1 MTGTTARSQDCI
13 NNYDNGGIITMKTE
27 VYIEI
32 GFDGKVRKFVYGN
45 GYYTKIYKQYSRQL
59 EDWVSRLSGL
69 LESKRYTKEQIKNI
83 LKHCYQ
89 RGYYVTNNYYIK
101 PASLVQRVLEVGYE
115 NLEIV

>member
-1 MTGTTARSQDCI
+1 MIVT
-13 NNYDNGGIITMKTE
+13 
-27 VYIEI
+27 VYGELNSKQVNIDVYNEI
-32 GFDGKVRKFVYGN
+32 GCDGKSTKFIYGN
-45 GYYTKIYKQYSRQL
+45 GAYYKIYKQYSRTPG
-59 EDWVSRLSGL
+59 EWASRLSGL

-101 PASLVQRVLEVGYE
+101 PASLVQRVLELGYE